1 MRSKWYDGDEPTA
14 GGPADAVT
22 QPRRPDRG
30 GAHRRRRRRGAHHG
44 WAWTS
49 DEDFVLEGQIEE
61 VYLGNPHASLNV
73 MAEGNVW
80 AVDLAPPSRTAAAGF
95 VEGVAKPGDD
105 VTAYGHRSKNMNEYR
120 MKAERIRINGVNY
133 DVYPN
138 DLPS

>member
-1 MRSKWYDGDEPTA
+1 MQALTRVALIGAALIA
-14 GGPADAVT
+14 GGA
-22 QPRRPDRG
+22 
-30 GAHRRRRRRGAHHG
+30 GAALAHHG

-49 DEDFVLEGQIEE
+49 DEDFVLEGKIEE
-61 VYLGNPHASLNV
+61 IYLGNPHAALKV

-80 AVDLAPPSRTAAAGF
+80 SVELAPPSRTAAAGF
-95 VEGVAKPGDD
+95 VEGVAKAGDD
-105 VTAYGHRSKNMNEYR
+105 VTAYGHRSKDMNEYR